1 MQTVVHNVKTMKK
14 IFFLLWFFSQLSYAQ
29 IENKDYELY
38 NLILSDQLNF
48 GTDTNKD
55 TIVLIEQF
63 HNKLDRNFQIFDTS
77 ADTLTK
83 LDQNFILINTN
94 RDTTFFKRLISNPN
108 LKKEL
113 SSLTSDFQNH
123 PKLDAQSFH
132 NKNVHITTIPSKKYH
147 SFFGK
152 DSKNK
157 IAWKKIRKKYGT
169 TNVVAFSNINYQGD
183 FAAAYYELNCGGL
196 CGTGNIVIFEKV
208 GGKWKIMT
216 EYNLW
221 MS

>member
-1 MQTVVHNVKTMKK
+1 M
-14 IFFLLWFFSQLSYAQ
+14 FFLSQLSFAQ
-29 IENKDYELY
+29 TEKQNYELY
-38 NLILSDQLNF
+38 NLILSEQLNF
-48 GTDTNKD
+48 GTDSKKD
-55 TIVLIEQF
+55 TIILIEQF

-83 LDQNFILINTN
+83 LDQNFILINTY
-94 RDTTFFKRLISNPN
+94 RDTTFYKRLMSNPN

-113 SSLTSDFQNH
+113 SSLTSDFQNP
-123 PKLDAQSFH
+123 PKLDAQFFH
-132 NKNVHITTIPSKKYH
+132 NKNIHIKTISSNKYH
-147 SFFGK
+147 SYFGK
-152 DSKNK
+152 GSKNK
-157 IAWKKIRKKYGT
+157 TAWKKIRKKYGT

-196 CGTGNIVIFEKV
+196 CGAGNIVIFEKI